1 MRFFLIWKK
10 KTAWLMALP
19 AGLILVFAVL
29 LYNPVRTLSSL
40 QKVDEHLYIMTYQ
53 GDYGFDKFLET
64 GIQASPYAASHPIDN
79 ADWACSC
86 FATSNREG
94 KPEFGRNFDW
104 STNTALLLFT
114 DPPNGYASVSMLDVS
129 YLGFLSGSV
138 ELNSLD
144 HALSILDAPYLP
156 FDGMNEYG
164 LAVGLMAVPY
174 AQGGNDPQKSTIG
187 SLHAIRLILD
197 HAKNVAEA
205 VALLQDYNIDFSGG
219 PPVHYL
225 VADPA
230 GNSAVVE
237 FLEDKMSIVRNTE
250 PWQVATNFIL
260 SGKTPE
266 QALSSCWRYK
276 AAYEVLDQNEGLL
289 SQNEA
294 MTLLDNISQANTRW
308 SVTYGMVSG
317 DIQVVMQ
324 RDYEHILQFKLEMQ
338 TAPGW

>member
-1 MRFFLIWKK
+1 MSTVPVWKK
-10 KTAWLMALP
+10 KIAWLSAVP
-19 AGLILVFAVL
+19 AVTLLILVVL
-29 LYNPVRTLSSL
+29 LYNPIRTLSSL
-40 QKVDEHLYIMTYQ
+40 QKVDEHLYIITYH
-53 GDYGFDKFLET
+53 GDYGFDQFLKT
-64 GIQASPYAASHPIDN
+64 GIQASPNAASRLIN
-79 ADWACSC
+79 NSDWACSC

-104 STNTALLLFT
+104 STNTALLLYT
-114 DPPNGYASVSMLDVS
+114 DPPNGYASVSMLDVF

-138 ELNSLD
+138 EINSLD
-144 HALSILDAPYLP
+144 QALSILDAPYLP

-174 AQGGNDPQKSTIG
+174 AQGGNDPQKITIG
-187 SLHAIRLILD
+187 SLHAIRLVLD
-197 HAKNVAEA
+197 HAKNVDEA
-205 VALLQDYNIDFSGG
+205 VTLLQDYNIDFTGG
-219 PPVHYL
+219 PAVHYL
-225 VADPA
+225 VADPS

-237 FLEDKMSIVRNTE
+237 FLDDKMSIVRNTE

-276 AAYEVLDQNEGLL
+276 TAYETLNQQKGLL
-289 SQNEA
+289 SQDGA

-317 DIQVVMQ
+317 DIQVAMQ
-324 RDYEHILQFKLEMQ
+324 RDYEHMLQFKLEMQ
-338 TAPGW
+338 PASGW